1 MNRPS
6 GNKTPIIID
15 KAQSAV
21 DEFCAENNIDP
32 TDIEAMLNEH
42 MRIPYVIDMSC
53 VEFKNMTMHMAKQIT
68 KKELFAALEDY
79 SDNAR
84 IFFNADDNL
93 SVIHVDKIDY
103 IDDDRMPVLS
113 SDPGGPMIFI
123 HLKKG

>member
-21 DEFCAENNIDP
+21 DEFFAENNIDP

-42 MRIPYVIDMSC
+42 MRIPYVTDMSC

-93 SVIHVDKIDY
+93 SVIHIDKIDY
-103 IDDDRMPVLS
+103 IDDDLMPVLS